1 MGDIQDIIDQ
11 FFCTVAKTRR
21 HAVSRIEKRKMERF
35 DLELP
40 AKLSGTGKEK
50 EHESIE
56 LMTSNICAG
65 GSFLITDKP
74 LPKGTDV
81 KMDLILPFDRLHE
94 FGGRRSRINVSGFV
108 IRTDQQGMAICFD
121 KKYKISPY

>member
-1 MGDIQDIIDQ
+1 MDEPD
-11 FFCTVAKTRR
+11 R
-21 HAVSRIEKRKMERF
+21 RKMERF

-40 AKLSGTGKEK
+40 AKFTWTGNDKNHK
-50 EHESIE
+50 SIE

-65 GSFLITDKP
+65 GAFLITDRP

-94 FGGRRSRINVSGFV
+94 FGGRRSRIDVL
-108 IRTDQQGMAICFD
+108 
-121 KKYKISPY
+121 

>member
-1 MGDIQDIIDQ
+1 M
-11 FFCTVAKTRR
+11 T
-21 HAVSRIEKRKMERF
+21 RIEKRKMERF

-40 AKLSGTGKEK
+40 AKLSWTGKEK

-65 GSFLITDKP
+65 GAYLITDRP
-74 LPKGTDV
+74 LPKRTDV
-81 KMDLILPFDRLHE
+81 KMDLILQLDRLHE
-94 FGGRRSRINVSGFV
+94 FGGRKSRIDVSGFV
-108 IRTDQQGMAICFD
+108 IRTDQQGMAVCFD